1 MGLFATRSP
10 HRPNPIGL
18 SLCKIESVDTKK
30 GLIVLSGADLIDGT
44 PILDVKPYIQSYDNP
59 NEKIDSVEIKNEENS
74 NPSKPEKS
82 ISEPDWVK
90 SSNFP
95 DLKVNL
101 TETAWEQ
108 LQGLRLSMYEDKQQF
123 LNTIIEL
130 LRADPRSVYR
140 KEKSSDRLFFTNV
153 DNVHVTAWFDDK
165 TGEKN

>member
-1 MGLFATRSP
+1 MIL
-10 HRPNPIGL
+10 
-18 SLCKIESVDTKK
+18 
-30 GLIVLSGADLIDGT
+30 LSGADLIDGT

-59 NEKIDSVEIKNEENS
+59 SKSIIEDTVQNDQNS
-74 NPSKPEKS
+74 RDGGNMEFSDTKPI

-108 LQGLRLSMYEDKQQF
+108 LQNLKLSMYEDKQQF

-153 DNVHVTAWFDDK
+153 DDVHVTAWFDDK
-165 TGEKN
+165 TGEDGGKVRAEILRLVQIEQN